1 MTDSPH
7 TNRSTPK
14 PNEAPKAAG
23 IHPPDQSEIMIRVEG
38 LRFQYGQRVAL
49 QDLTLS
55 VARGEL
61 FGLLG
66 PNGSGKTTFF
76 RILSTALRP
85 AAGTA
90 AIDGHDLVQ
99 NPAAARHRLGV
110 AFQSP
115 SLDGKLSV
123 EENLRYHA
131 YLYGMRGAAMRRRTT
146 VLLERFD
153 LDSRRRE
160 RVETLSGGLKRRV
173 ELAKAL
179 LPKPPLLLLDE
190 PSSGLDPAARLEFW
204 KILDE
209 MRSDEGLTVVVAT
222 HSMDEAERCDR
233 IALLDRGRLVVVDTP
248 EALKKEIGGGFL
260 TLHANTDAHALAAS
274 IGEQMGIQAAVANGR
289 LRLEAADGL
298 AVAARLMEAF
308 SDRIRSITLGGP
320 TLEDVFLAKTGR
332 RLYSDGGAP

>member
-179 LPKPPLLLLDE
+179 LEVPEDRREALLLHHVWGFTFREVGHMLGISE
-190 PSSGLDPAARLEFW
+190 RAAKL
-204 KILDE
+204 
-209 MRSDEGLTVVVAT
+209 RSF
-222 HSMDEAERCDR
+222 
-233 IALLDRGRLVVVDTP
+233 RGVQSLRETMGP
-248 EALKKEIGGGFL
+248 GG
-260 TLHANTDAHALAAS
+260 N
-274 IGEQMGIQAAVANGR
+274 
-289 LRLEAADGL
+289 DG
-298 AVAARLMEAF
+298 
-308 SDRIRSITLGGP
+308 
-320 TLEDVFLAKTGR
+320 
-332 RLYSDGGAP
+332 